1 MNPGAQKLTLRMAE
15 AYHNDAGKDIARIDR
30 AAMDLFGIEG
40 GDVVE
45 IAGEK
50 MAYAI
55 VLPGYPGDAG
65 LDLIRIDGGT
75 RANAHA
81 AIDDRVD
88 VRLATP
94 NDANRITL
102 APTQHLRFS
111 GGARYLARY
120 LKGRPIV
127 KGQHIRVEKV
137 VDSPLAFV
145 VTATQPSGV
154 VVVTSDTRIT
164 LKEHPVTDETH
175 VMQITYEDIGGLRR
189 EIDLIREMIELPLR
203 HPELFR
209 KLGISPPRGVL
220 LHGPPGT
227 GKTMIAKAVAS
238 ETSSNFTSI
247 SGPEIVSKFYGE
259 SEKHLREIFDDAE
272 KNAPSIIFIDEID
285 SIAPKRGE
293 VVGESERRIVAQL
306 LSLMDGL
313 QSRGEVVVIAAT
325 NRANDIDPA
334 MRRGGRFDREIE
346 IGVPDRNGRLDIL
359 QIHTR
364 GVPISQEMQD
374 TGLDSLADTTHGFVG
389 ADIASLCKEAA
400 MHALRMMMA
409 DIDFDEEIPS
419 ELLDRLVVTK
429 KDFYEAVKNIEP
441 SAMREVFVEIP
452 KVRWADIGGLDSEKQ
467 ELIEIV
473 EWPLIY
479 PEVFEAI
486 NTSPPTGVLLFGPSG
501 TGKTMLA
508 KAVATESSANFIS
521 IKGPELLSKYVG
533 ESEKAI
539 REVFRKARQAAPTIV
554 FFDEI
559 DSIAPVRGAGGDTFV
574 TERVVSQILTELDGL
589 EELQDVV
596 VIAAT
601 NRIDM
606 VDPALLRP
614 GRIDRLIHI
623 PLPDRDTRSKIFEIH
638 LMGKPL
644 SDDVSIT
651 PKASMLNLENVDSA
665 LTPKASMLDL
675 ENVNTA
681 LPWLAEATDG
691 YSGADIEAVCREAA
705 MLALRE
711 AMTGMVGAV
720 DAKTI
725 ASSVKITRLHL
736 DQAVEY
742 VRCDEVHE

>member
-1 MNPGAQKLTLRMAE
+1 MNAGEQELTLRVAE
-15 AYHNDAGKDIARIDR
+15 AYHRDVGKGIARIDQEF
-30 AAMDLFGIEG
+30 MDLLDEYMDD
-40 GDVVE
+40 GDIVE
-45 IAGEK
+45 ITGETK
-50 MAYAI
+50 AYAI
-55 VLPGYPGDAG
+55 VRRGYHGDSG
-65 LDLIRIDGGT
+65 LDILRIDGGT
-75 RANAHA
+75 RTDADTR
-81 AIDDRVD
+81 IDDRVT
-88 VRLATP
+88 VCKAAP
-94 NDANRITL
+94 EDASRITL
-102 APTQHLRFS
+102 APTQHTRFS

-120 LKGRPIV
+120 LKGRPVV
-127 KGQHIRVEKV
+127 KGQHLRVETVDAPV
-137 VDSPLAFV
+137 VFV
-145 VTATQPSGV
+145 VTATQPAGAV
-154 VVVTSDTRIT
+154 IITRDTQIV
-164 LKEHPVTDETH
+164 LKERPVPDEAHTTQ
-175 VMQITYEDIGGLRR
+175 VTYEDIGGLRR
-189 EIDLIREMIELPLR
+189 EIDLIREMIELPLC

-227 GKTMIAKAVAS
+227 GKTMIAKAVAN

-285 SIAPKRGE
+285 SIAPKRGD
-293 VVGESERRIVAQL
+293 VVGDGERRVVAQL

-325 NRANDIDPA
+325 NRPNDIDPA

-346 IGVPDRNGRLDIL
+346 IGVPDRNDRSDIL

-364 GVPISQEMQD
+364 GMPLDLAMQEK
-374 TGLDSLADTTHGFVG
+374 GLDDLAEIIHGFVG
-389 ADIASLCKEAA
+389 ADVASLCKEAA

-409 DIDFDEEIPS
+409 DIDFEEDIPS
-419 ELLDRLVVTK
+419 ELIEQLIVTK
-429 KDFYEAVKNIEP
+429 KDFYEAMKNIEP
-441 SAMREVFVEIP
+441 SAMREVFIEIP
-452 KVRWADIGGLDSEKQ
+452 RVGWDDIGGLDSEKQ

-473 EWPLIY
+473 EWPLRY
-479 PEVFEAI
+479 PEIFEAI
-486 NTSPPTGVLLFGPSG
+486 NTDPPTGVLLFGPSG
-501 TGKTMLA
+501 TGKTLLA

-539 REVFRKARQAAPTIV
+539 REVFRKARQASPTIV

-559 DSIAPVRGAGGDTFV
+559 DSIAPVRGAGSDTFV

-623 PLPDRDTRSKIFEIH
+623 PLPDKDVRSKIFEIH
-638 LMGKPL
+638 LKGKPV
-644 SDDVSIT
+644 SDEVS
-651 PKASMLNLENVDSA
+651 VQ
-665 LTPKASMLDL
+665 
-675 ENVNTA
+675 
-681 LPWLAEATDG
+681 WLAEATDG
-691 YSGADIEAVCREAA
+691 YSGAEIEAVCREAA
-705 MLALRE
+705 MLALRG
-711 AMTGMVGAV
+711 AMPERGSDVDTKKIAGAV
-720 DAKTI
+720 
-725 ASSVKITRLHL
+725 KIMRRHFDRAT
-736 DQAVEY
+736 EC
-742 VRCDEVHE
+742 VRCVGDGNRKQ

>member
-1 MNPGAQKLTLRMAE
+1 MNAGAQELTLRVAE
-15 AYHNDAGKDIARIDR
+15 AYHRDVGKGIARIDQEFMGLLSKY
-30 AAMDLFGIEG
+30 MDDGDIVKITG
-40 GDVVE
+40 G
-45 IAGEK
+45 K
-50 MAYAI
+50 TAYAI
-55 VLPGYPGDAG
+55 VRSGYHGDSG
-65 LDLIRIDGGT
+65 LDLIRIDGDT
-75 RANAHA
+75 RTDADAG
-81 AIDDRVD
+81 IDDRV
-88 VRLATP
+88 VVCKA
-94 NDANRITL
+94 ASSGAIRITL
-102 APTQHLRFS
+102 APTQHTRFS

-120 LKGRPIV
+120 LKGRPVV
-127 KGQHIRVEKV
+127 KGQHLRVETVDAPV
-137 VDSPLAFV
+137 VFA
-145 VTATQPSGV
+145 VTATQPAGA
-154 VVVTSDTRIT
+154 VVVTRDTQII
-164 LKEHPVTDETH
+164 LKERPVTDEAHTTQ
-175 VMQITYEDIGGLRR
+175 VTYEDIGGLRR
-189 EIDLIREMIELPLR
+189 EIDLIREMIELPLC

-227 GKTMIAKAVAS
+227 GKTMLAKAVAN

-293 VVGESERRIVAQL
+293 VVGDSERRIVAQL

-325 NRANDIDPA
+325 NRPNDIDPA

-346 IGVPDRNGRLDIL
+346 IGVPDRNDRFDIL
-359 QIHTR
+359 EIHTR
-364 GVPISQEMQD
+364 GMPLDAEMQEK
-374 TGLDSLADTTHGFVG
+374 GLYSLAEITHGFVG
-389 ADIASLCKEAA
+389 ADITSLCKEAA

-409 DIDFDEEIPS
+409 DIDFEEDIPS
-419 ELLDRLVVTK
+419 ELIEQLIVTK

-441 SAMREVFVEIP
+441 SAMREVFIEIP
-452 KVRWADIGGLDSEKQ
+452 RVGWDDIGGLDSEKQ

-473 EWPLIY
+473 EWPLRY
-479 PEVFEAI
+479 PEIFEAI
-486 NTSPPTGVLLFGPSG
+486 NTDPPTGVLLFGPSG
-501 TGKTMLA
+501 TGKTLLA

-539 REVFRKARQAAPTIV
+539 REVFRKARQASPTIV

-559 DSIAPVRGAGGDTFV
+559 DSIAPVRGAGSDTFV

-589 EELQDVV
+589 EELRDVV

-614 GRIDRLIHI
+614 GRIDRIIHI
-623 PLPDRDTRSKIFEIH
+623 PLPDKDTRSKIFEIH
-638 LMGKPL
+638 LKVKP
-644 SDDVSIT
+644 VSNEV
-651 PKASMLNLENVDSA
+651 SVQ
-665 LTPKASMLDL
+665 
-675 ENVNTA
+675 
-681 LPWLAEATDG
+681 WLAEATDG
-691 YSGADIEAVCREAA
+691 YSGAEVEAVCREAA

-711 AMTGMVGAV
+711 VMPERGV
-720 DAKTI
+720 DADAKKI
-725 ASSVKITRLHL
+725 AGAVKITRRHF
-736 DQAVEY
+736 DQATRC
-742 VRCDEVHE
+742 VRCAGNGDDRKSA